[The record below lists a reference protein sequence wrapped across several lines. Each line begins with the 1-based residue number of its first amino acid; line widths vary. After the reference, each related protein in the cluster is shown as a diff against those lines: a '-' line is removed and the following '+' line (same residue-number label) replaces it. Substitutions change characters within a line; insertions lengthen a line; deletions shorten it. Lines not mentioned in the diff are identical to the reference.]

1 MEDYYSNKGFVWGG
15 SVSCS
20 IESPSFDLMKE
31 LLLPTNHY
39 DLVIEDEEGSRVTI
53 PNVEMSSK
61 MNFVGRI
68 PRKMKKRLKKK
79 YGEDWAH
86 HRVGATQTFT
96 LEKKN

>member
-1 MEDYYSNKGFVWGG
+1 MEGYCSNKGLVWGG

-20 IESPSFDLMKE
+20 IESASFDLMKV
-31 LLLPTNHY
+31 LLLAPNLY
-39 DLVIEDEEGSRVTI
+39 DLVIEDEEGNSVAI

-79 YGEDWAH
+79 YGEDWAR

-96 LEKKN
+96 FEKRF

>member
-1 MEDYYSNKGFVWGG
+1 MGICYSNEPFVWGG

-20 IESPSFDLMKE
+20 IESASFDLMKV
-31 LLLPTNHY
+31 LLLEPNHY

-61 MNFVGRI
+61 MIFGGRI

-86 HRVGATQTFT
+86 HRVGATQTLTF
-96 LEKKN
+96 EKRF